1 MPQIPTPSSHQLMN
15 DKNDWVLS
23 IRDLVTHFEFDEGT
37 VQAVDGVSFEVA
49 RGKTL
54 GIVGESGC
62 GKSVMAQSILQ
73 IVGGGGRIKQGE
85 ILLQEEDE
93 VVNLVDLEPDSRA
106 MRDVR
111 GREVAMIFQE
121 PKNAFSPVHTVGWQ
135 IREAILFHEEISEK
149 EAQNRVVDLLGKV
162 GIPDPR
168 QRANVYPFELSG
180 GMLQRAMI
188 AMALACGPRILIA
201 DEPTTALD
209 VTIQAQILD
218 LLRTLQDE
226 TGTAILFITHDMGVI
241 AEMADEVI
249 VMYLGQVVEKASVWS
264 LFDEPKHPY
273 TQALLESIPHL
284 GEAQQHRLKSIVGNV
299 PDPYNL
305 PSGCRFHTRCE
316 YMKPGV
322 CDTAKPRTID
332 ISSGHTVACVL
343 YDEKVDHG

>member
-1 MPQIPTPSSHQLMN
+1 MN
-15 DKNDWVLS
+15 DPHDWVLS
-23 IRDLVTHFEFDEGT
+23 IRNLVTHFEFDEGT
-37 VQAVDGVSFEVA
+37 VRAVDGVSLEVA
-49 RGKTL
+49 RGRTL

-62 GKSVMAQSILQ
+62 GKSVMAQSVLQ
-73 IVGGGGRIKQGE
+73 IVGSGGRIKQGE
-85 ILLQEEDE
+85 ILLQADGE
-93 VVNLVDLEPDSRA
+93 VVDLVDLEPDSRA
-106 MRDVR
+106 LREVR

-121 PKNAFSPVHTVGWQ
+121 PKNAFSPVHTIGWQ
-135 IREAILFHEEISEK
+135 IREAILFHEDISK
-149 EAQNRVVDLLGKV
+149 TAAQDRVVDLLGKV

-168 QRANVYPFELSG
+168 QRVDVYPFELSG

-188 AMALACGPRILIA
+188 AMALACGPRVLIA

-218 LLRTLQDE
+218 LLRALQDE

-241 AEMADEVI
+241 AEMADEVV

-284 GEAQQHRLKSIVGNV
+284 GEVQQHRLKSIVGNV
-299 PDPYNL
+299 PDPYAL
-305 PSGCRFHTRCE
+305 PGGCRFHTRCE

-322 CDTAKPRTID
+322 CDTAPPRTID
-332 ISSGHTVACVL
+332 LGQGHTVACTL
-343 YDEKVDHG
+343 YDERVDHA

>member
-1 MPQIPTPSSHQLMN
+1 MPLIRMRNSARPVNNAH
-15 DKNDWVLS
+15 DWVLS
-23 IRDLVTHFEFDEGT
+23 IRNLVTHFEFDEGT
-37 VQAVDGVSFEVA
+37 VRAVDDVTLEVA

-62 GKSVMAQSILQ
+62 GKSVMAQSVLQ
-73 IVGGGGRIKQGE
+73 IVGGGGRIKQGA
-85 ILLQEEDE
+85 ILLQEEGE
-93 VVNLVDLEPDSRA
+93 VVNLADLEPDSSA

-121 PKNAFSPVHTVGWQ
+121 PKNAFSPVHTIGWQ
-135 IREAILFHEEISEK
+135 IREAILFHEDISK
-149 EAQNRVVDLLGKV
+149 ATAQDRVVDLLGKV

-188 AMALACGPRILIA
+188 AMALACGPRVLIA

-218 LLRTLQDE
+218 LLRSLQEE

-284 GEAQQHRLKSIVGNV
+284 GETQQHRLKSIVGNV

-305 PSGCRFHTRCE
+305 PPGCRFHTRCE
-316 YMKPGV
+316 FMKPGV
-322 CDTAKPRTID
+322 CDTVQPRSID
-332 ISSGHTVACVL
+332 ISHGHTVACVL
-343 YDEKVDHG
+343 YDESVDHG

>member
-1 MPQIPTPSSHQLMN
+1 MPSSPPPGP
-15 DKNDWVLS
+15 DAPDWVLS
-23 IRDLVTHFEFDEGT
+23 LRNLVTHFEFDEGT
-37 VQAVDGVSFEVA
+37 VRAVDGVTLEVA

-62 GKSVMAQSILQ
+62 GKSVMAQSVLQ

-85 ILLQEEDE
+85 ILLQEDGA
-93 VVNLVDLEPDSRA
+93 VVNLADLAPDSSA

-121 PKNAFSPVHTVGWQ
+121 PKNAFSPVHTIGWQ
-135 IREAILFHEEISEK
+135 IREAILFHEDISQ
-149 EAQNRVVDLLGKV
+149 EAAQARVVDLLGKV

-168 QRANVYPFELSG
+168 QRAHAYPFELSG

-188 AMALACGPRILIA
+188 AMALSCGPRVLIA

-218 LLRTLQDE
+218 LLRSLQE
-226 TGTAILFITHDMGVI
+226 ESGTAILFITHDMGVI

-249 VMYLGQVVEKASVWS
+249 VMYLGQVVEKASVWA

-284 GEAQQHRLKSIVGNV
+284 GETRQHRLKSIVGNV

-305 PSGCRFHTRCE
+305 PAGCRFHTRCE
-316 YMKPGV
+316 FMKPGV
-322 CDTAKPRTID
+322 CDTAQPRTVEID
-332 ISSGHTVACVL
+332 RGHAVACVL
-343 YDEKVDHG
+343 YDESVDHG

>member
-1 MPQIPTPSSHQLMN
+1 MPNEPLPVNVPH
-15 DKNDWVLS
+15 DWALS
-23 IRDLVTHFEFDEGT
+23 IRNLVTHFEFDEGT
-37 VQAVDGVSFEVA
+37 VQAVDGVSLEVA

-62 GKSVMAQSILQ
+62 GKSVMAQSVLQ

-85 ILLQEEDE
+85 ILLQTEDE
-93 VVNLVDLEPDSRA
+93 TLNLADLAPDSRA

-111 GREVAMIFQE
+111 GRVVAMIFQE
-121 PKNAFSPVHTVGWQ
+121 PKNAFSPVHTIGWQ
-135 IREAILFHEEISEK
+135 IREAILFHEDISRE
-149 EAQNRVVDLLGKV
+149 EAQDRVVDLLGKV

-188 AMALACGPRILIA
+188 AMALACGPRVLIA

-218 LLRTLQDE
+218 LLRSLQDE

-249 VMYLGQVVEKASVWS
+249 VMYLGQVVEKASVWT

-284 GEAQQHRLKSIVGNV
+284 GEVQQHRLKSIVGNV

-305 PSGCRFHTRCE
+305 PRGCRFHTRCE

-322 CDTAKPRTID
+322 CDTAKPRTIAMGP
-332 ISSGHTVACVL
+332 GHAVACVL
-343 YDEKVDHG
+343 YDESVAHG